1 MLKAIKIRLYPS
13 QDKTIYINKLLG
25 TSRFIYN
32 QCLNYKITEYESTK
46 KSTNLGETGKFLTSL
61 KSSNEWI
68 KESHSKVL
76 QQQLINLERAY
87 KNFFKN
93 GSGFPKF
100 KSKHDNNQSCRFPVD
115 AISGINGNRI
125 NIINALKDIHFKCS
139 VKDEKY
145 LNKNQSQIK
154 SGTLSKTKSGNYYFS
169 ILIDRPNKVI
179 EKPKNELIGLD
190 LGIKD
195 FIITSEGQT
204 YENLKSKRNN
214 QVKLSRLQRQVS
226 KKQKGSKNK
235 EKARLRLAKTY
246 NKLNN
251 IKEYYL
257 HSITNQLLSENQT
270 IVIEDLNVS
279 GMLKN
284 HKLAKSIQE
293 LSLNR
298 FKTMLMYKAEW
309 YGREVIQVSR
319 WFPSS
324 KLCNCC
330 GYKKNDLVL
339 KDRTWLCPECNTSHD
354 RDINAAINIKNEG
367 YKIKI
372 GLSSPESTHQESKT
386 LVPHRM
392 MKEIVKN
399 NLIFTEL
406 YDILQDNL
414 IKN

>member
-13 QDKTIYINKLLG
+13 NDQTIYINKLLG

-32 QCLNYKITEYESTK
+32 QCLNYKITEYQLTK
-46 KSTNLGETGKFLTSL
+46 KYTSLGETGKFLTSL
-61 KSSNEWI
+61 KSSHEWI
-68 KESHSKVL
+68 RESHSKPL
-76 QQQLINLERAY
+76 QQQLINLDRAY

-115 AISGINGNRI
+115 AISGVNGNRI
-125 NIINALKDIHFKCS
+125 NIIKDLKDIHFKCS

-179 EKPKNELIGLD
+179 EKAKNELIGLD

-195 FIITSEGQT
+195 FIITSEGLT
-204 YENLKSKRNN
+204 YENLKSKRTN
-214 QVKLSRLQRQVS
+214 QVKLSRLHKELSR
-226 KKQKGSKNK
+226 KQKDSKNK

-246 NKLNN
+246 NKINN
-251 IKEYYL
+251 QKEYYL

-270 IVIEDLNVS
+270 IVIEDLNVA

-298 FKTMLMYKAEW
+298 FKTMLIYKAEW
-309 YGREVIQVSR
+309 YGRDIIQVSR

-324 KLCNCC
+324 KLCSCC
-330 GYKKNDLVL
+330 DYKNVDLTL
-339 KDRTWLCPECNTSHD
+339 KDRTWLCPECNTLHD

-372 GLSSPESTHQESKT
+372 GLSSPESTHQESNA
-386 LVPHRM
+386 LAPHRM
-392 MKEIVKN
+392 MKENVKK
-399 NLIFTEL
+399 LTVI
-406 YDILQDNL
+406 I
-414 IKN
+414 

>member
-1 MLKAIKIRLYPS
+1 MLKAIKIRLYPNLD
-13 QDKTIYINKLLG
+13 QQIYINKLLG

-32 QCLNYKITEYESTK
+32 QCLNYKITEYQSTK
-46 KSTNLGETGKFLTSL
+46 KSTSLGETGKFLTSL

-68 KESHSKVL
+68 KDSHSKVL
-76 QQQLINLERAY
+76 QQQLINLDRAY

-93 GSGFPKF
+93 GSGFPKY

-115 AISGINGNRI
+115 AISGVNGNRI
-125 NIINALKDIHFKCS
+125 NIIKQLKDIHFKCS
-139 VKDEKY
+139 VNDEKY
-145 LNKNQSQIK
+145 LNKNQSEIK

-169 ILIDRPNKVI
+169 ILIDRPNKTL
-179 EKPKNELIGLD
+179 KPLTTMIGLD

-214 QVKLSRLQRQVS
+214 QKMLSRLQRQVS
-226 KKQKGSKNK
+226 KKQKGSINK

-246 NKLNN
+246 NKINN

-309 YGREVIQVSR
+309 YGCEVIQVSR

-330 GYKKNDLVL
+330 GYKNVVLTL
-339 KDRTWLCPECNTSHD
+339 KDRTWLCPECNTLHD

-372 GLSSPESTHQESKT
+372 GLSSPESTHQESNA
-386 LVPHRM
+386 LAPRRM
-392 MKEIVKN
+392 MKENVKN
-399 NLIFTEL
+399 KVVI
-406 YDILQDNL
+406 I
-414 IKN
+414 